1 MAVTFSSSLPGISDM
16 PDPVQDALRRGQ
28 LKTVAAFPTEMSGV
42 DPKFESYASA
52 FQPPVLESGGGI
64 RVSPVPVAGV
74 PAERDYTPPQDIP
87 LPEMPDYEAMIGEPS
102 RKLSETQA
110 EYEQFLGEKEA
121 DTAKREATQ
130 ARRKLTAAQKYAED
144 IQAEEIRK
152 ERDAFE
158 AQLAKPFLPTQQ
170 NFSDLATMYSLIG
183 VLGFAIGAG
192 GKGNALQAMSAM
204 NGMIE
209 GYREGRIDLY
219 EKERDAFEYNAKALK
234 TKVDSLNNKIKEIA
248 ELAKVDYEKADMEA
262 DVMFA
267 EEGATFL
274 KNYKDKVGLVGTI
287 KMLQEKVKAG
297 EKLFEFM
304 TKERSRVA
312 EINKKA
318 IDKYEENIRNIEARR
333 EQAEQTAEVRRDLAA
348 WQIESRE
355 LIAEQ
360 ARQAAAERQ
369 RERDAD
375 AAARQAE
382 RLDAEKQRQQE
393 RLDAKKEAEERDRVF
408 RKEMAEQKE
417 KAEREMAKDRNNV
430 RMMIAQ
436 MSKEHKVGLK
446 PSDTAV
452 KGYRGDYQLLADFS
466 YIRER
471 LKDPELRQQMKD
483 YKFTQLFSEK
493 SEIASALLQPSVPR
507 KLREFATFIAD
518 MRNNKYLDNSGKAV
532 TGGEALRNYN
542 AIAQPSDDAETMSA
556 KVNGAQTRIIDR
568 INLTRELYPSLP
580 DLSRAI
586 RPGNSTG
593 LTLGQDYSFGA
604 SDSSIAAPKPM
615 PTGQKL
621 IDYAK
626 THFNGDQEKAKTYL
640 RSQGY
645 Q

>member
-1 MAVTFSSSLPGISDM
+1 MAVTFSSPLPGISDM

-64 RVSPVPVAGV
+64 RVSPASVAEAK
-74 PAERDYTPPQDIP
+74 AERDYTPPQDIP
-87 LPEMPDYEAMIGEPS
+87 LPEMPDYEAMIAEPS

-130 ARRKLTAAQKYAED
+130 ARRKLTAAQRYAED

-170 NFSDLATMYSLIG
+170 NFSDLATIYSLVG

-304 TKERSRVA
+304 TKERSRV
-312 EINKKA
+312 EEVNKKA
-318 IDKYEENIRNIEARR
+318 RDKFEENIRNIEAKRDQEAQR
-333 EQAEQTAEVRRDLAA
+333 EELRRDLAA
-348 WQIESRE
+348 QQDTLRRE
-355 LIAEQ
+355 LAGQQDALRREL
-360 ARQAAAERQ
+360 AAAEDRRQRELQAEREREAAARQ
-369 RERDAD
+369 REREQDR
-375 AAARQAE
+375 AREAQKDRDFKAE
-382 RLDAEKQRQQE
+382 QNR
-393 RLDAKKEAEERDRVF
+393 RDREFKLLIENMRGDRQREKTGTKLDKIPVKD
-408 RKEMAEQKE
+408 RDAYQLREMTIPALQEGISTLDRLQKE
-417 KAEREMAKDRNNV
+417 GKWTKM
-430 RMMIAQ
+430 
-436 MSKEHKVGLK
+436 
-446 PSDTAV
+446 TT
-452 KGYRGDYQLLADFS
+452 LLAIPGRGNEAAELAFKDDPGALS
-466 YIRER
+466 LIRTFAR
-471 LKDPELRQQMKD
+471 FR
-483 YKFTQLFSEK
+483 
-493 SEIASALLQPSVPR
+493 SA
-507 KLREFATFIAD
+507 EFETA
-518 MRNNKYLDNSGKAV
+518 GKAL
-532 TGGEALRNYN
+532 TAREDQILRPLYRADLRTYEGIRNAMSEGLNEMKNQKRALEN
-542 AIAQPSDDAETMSA
+542 QF
-556 KVNGAQTRIIDR
+556 
-568 INLTRELYPSLP
+568 PSLARRAAGEVDIAEPKTQKDFDALKSGTLYIDP
-580 DLSRAI
+580 DDGR
-586 RPGNSTG
+586 
-593 LTLGQDYSFGA
+593 
-604 SDSSIAAPKPM
+604 
-615 PTGQKL
+615 
-621 IDYAK
+621 
-626 THFNGDQEKAKTYL
+626 TY
-640 RSQGY
+640 RKK
-645 Q
+645 

>member
-1 MAVTFSSSLPGISDM
+1 MADPQFSSALQAITGM
-16 PDPVQDALRRGQ
+16 PDPL
-28 LKTVAAFPTEMSGV
+28 AFPKAR
-42 DPKFESYASA
+42 PLAR
-52 FQPPVLESGGGI
+52 GGGAFI
-64 RVSPVPVAGV
+64 EQPVAEA
-74 PAERDYTPPQDIP
+74 PAEKTFTPPEDIP
-87 LPEMPDYEAMIGEPS
+87 LPEAPDYEAMIAEPS

-130 ARRKLTAAQKYAED
+130 ARRKLTAAQKYAEN

-219 EKERDAFEYNAKALK
+219 EKEKDAFEYNAKALK

-318 IDKYEENIRNIEARR
+318 IDKFEENVRNIEARR

-355 LIAEQ
+355 FVAGQQDILRRELADQQSALRKEL
-360 ARQAAAERQ
+360 AAAEDKRVRELQ
-369 RERDAD
+369 AERERED
-375 AAARQAE
+375 AARQKE
-382 RLDAEKQRQQE
+382 RLEEKK
-393 RLDAKKEAEERDRVF
+393 AAEERDRVF
-408 RKEMAEQKE
+408 RKEMEEGRQRF
-417 KAEREMAKDRNNV
+417 EREMAKDRNNV

-436 MSKEHKVGLK
+436 MSKDKQVGLK

-568 INLTRELYPSLP
+568 IKLTRELYPSLP